1 LKAKT
6 NFILILILG
15 LLFFLAGSHLF
26 HWFSSKVNFSILLAV
41 AITYLNFLLFIN
53 FYSFSLKKSNKTF
66 LIFNLGGMTFRLI
79 MILSFVFIVLNY
91 LKVEQYA
98 FIFALYILYF
108 VLLFVEILIVKESF
122 ERLKK

>member
-1 LKAKT
+1 
-6 NFILILILG
+6 
-15 LLFFLAGSHLF
+15 
-26 HWFSSKVNFSILLAV
+26 
-41 AITYLNFLLFIN
+41 
-53 FYSFSLKKSNKTF
+53 
-66 LIFNLGGMTFRLI
+66 MTFRLI

>member
-1 LKAKT
+1 
-6 NFILILILG
+6 
-15 LLFFLAGSHLF
+15 
-26 HWFSSKVNFSILLAV
+26 VNFSILLAV

>member
-15 LLFFLAGSHLF
+15 LLLFLAGSHLF
-26 HWFSSKVNFSILLAV
+26 RWFSSKVNFSILLAV